1 MKSDWTRPRPIGL
14 GCENRG
20 MNFADSAPP
29 RSWSYWSRL
38 GQGGCNV
45 LSNRNLTNMDVASI
59 TGDEI
64 LHQKTTTFVASSLP
78 IHCWD
83 IHNGAFLDI
92 EKKYIYISGHV
103 LFKLINR
110 LTKKPLST
118 QRSRKCGTLFNGAF
132 QIRIRVNLY
141 QRIHI
146 RSRKWEHARTT
157 FARNRDDIGKV
168 KQEEDKHHLFDLK
181 LNLEM
186 FLRNTS

>member
-45 LSNRNLTNMDVASI
+45 LSNRNLTNMDAASI

-64 LHQKTTTFVASSLP
+64 LHQKTATFVASSLP

-92 EKKYIYISGHV
+92 EKKIYIYISGHV

-110 LTKKPLST
+110 LTKKPPHAKIAQMWDVVQWRISNSH
-118 QRSRKCGTLFNGAF
+118 SRKSL
-132 QIRIRVNLY
+132 
-141 QRIHI
+141 
-146 RSRKWEHARTT
+146 SK
-157 FARNRDDIGKV
+157 
-168 KQEEDKHHLFDLK
+168 
-181 LNLEM
+181 
-186 FLRNTS
+186 NT